1 MLYIR
6 VSPNRI
12 FIVSEYW
19 ILIPL
24 IVSIEIAIVVRIRK
38 NRAQHDII
46 SKKLKK
52 DFIRWKIFNVAIGN
66 VFSSIC
72 VRGGEEVVKIIA
84 DGFLQVHHEECL
96 VPKGVQFLD
105 EEWLRKLLLLHHSD
119 KIKNGILYITRTA
132 LCHFASRVGLGI
144 LDTEIFKV
152 SSWLTVGKKTFATII
167 GSLPIPLLG
176 IWGVTMIPVI
186 LSVITFLSG
195 AGFMFSLRESGF
207 LLIKTKAIAGPI
219 SHITQRI

>member
-6 VSPNRI
+6 VNPDRI

-52 DFIRWKIFNVAIGN
+52 DFIRWKIFNVTIGN

-72 VRGGEEVVKIIA
+72 VRGGEEVVKSIA
-84 DGFLQVHHEECL
+84 DGFLQVHHEDCL

-105 EEWLRKLLLLHHSD
+105 NEWLRKLLLIHHSD
-119 KIKNGILYITRTA
+119 KIKPGIRYITRMT
-132 LCHFASRVGLGI
+132 LCQFASKVSLGI
-144 LDTEIFKV
+144 LDTQVFKV
-152 SSWLTVGKKTFATII
+152 SSWLTVGKKTFVTII
-167 GSLPIPLLG
+167 ASLPIPLLG
-176 IWGVTMIPVI
+176 IWGVTTIPVI
-186 LSVITFLSG
+186 LSVVTF
-195 AGFMFSLRESGF
+195 
-207 LLIKTKAIAGPI
+207 
-219 SHITQRI
+219 

>member
-1 MLYIR
+1 M
-6 VSPNRI
+6 
-12 FIVSEYW
+12 
-19 ILIPL
+19 

-38 NRAQHDII
+38 NRAQQDLE
-46 SKKLKK
+46 SQKLKK
-52 DFIRWKIFNVAIGN
+52 DLIRWKIFNVAIGN

-72 VRGGEEVVKIIA
+72 VRGGDEVVKGIA